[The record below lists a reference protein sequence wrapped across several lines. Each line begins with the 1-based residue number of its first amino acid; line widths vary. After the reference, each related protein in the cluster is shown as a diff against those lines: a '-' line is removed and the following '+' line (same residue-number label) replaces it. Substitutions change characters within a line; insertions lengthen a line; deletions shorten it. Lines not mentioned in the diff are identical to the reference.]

1 MSMMNG
7 GVGCLRALVLM
18 AGLAGL
24 AVMPMA
30 AFAGPDVTPIDTRL
44 SALVGA
50 ERDGLDALG
59 PKYLEKIT
67 TPPARK
73 IEATGPLPSF
83 EYSASWL
90 STLPEPTGGRQFE
103 CLAKALYFEARG
115 ETPKGQFAVAE
126 VILNR
131 VDRPSYPDTVCEVVE
146 QSGGGGCQFSF
157 VCDGHADRIR
167 NHAAYEQVA
176 RVARLML
183 DGAPRALTNGA
194 THFHTSAV
202 NPRWARMFPR
212 TATIGSH
219 IFYRKPT
226 RIASN

>member
-1 MSMMNG
+1 MSTMYG
-7 GVGCLRALVLM
+7 GTGCFRAVALM
-18 AGLAGL
+18 AGL

-30 AFAGPDVTPIDTRL
+30 AVAGPDMTPIDTRL

-59 PKYLEKIT
+59 PKHLEKIT
-67 TPPARK
+67 TPPVRTA
-73 IEATGPLPSF
+73 EAGRPFLSF
-83 EYSASWL
+83 EYSANWL
-90 STLPEPTGGRQFE
+90 SKLPEPTGGRQFE

-157 VCDGHADRIR
+157 VCDGRADRIR
-167 NHAAYEQVA
+167 NQDAYEQVA
-176 RVARLML
+176 KVARLML

-194 THFHTSAV
+194 THFHTAEV
-202 NPRWARMFPR
+202 NPRWARIFPR

>member
-1 MSMMNG
+1 MSMING
-7 GVGCLRALVLM
+7 AVVCCRALVWV
-18 AGLAGL
+18 AGL
-24 AVMPMA
+24 AVMPVA
-30 AFAGPDVTPIDTRL
+30 AAAGSDITPIDTRL
-44 SALVGA
+44 AALVGA

-59 PKYLEKIT
+59 PKHLEQIT
-67 TPPARK
+67 MPPAPTAK
-73 IEATGPLPSF
+73 ATGPVPLL

-90 STLPEPTGGRQFE
+90 STLPEPAGGRQFE

-157 VCDGHADRIR
+157 VCDGRADRIR
-167 NHAAYEQVA
+167 NPAAYEQVA

-183 DGAPRALTNGA
+183 DGAPRKLTNGA
-194 THFHTSAV
+194 THFHTTAV
-202 NPRWARMFPR
+202 NPRWARIFRR
-212 TATIGSH
+212 TTTIGSH

-226 RIASN
+226 LVASS